1 MGRMDEMGKRMDE
14 LERSIADIMD
24 QAGLENPPVVAAPV
38 TSTLRTTT
46 GTGTPAPS
54 EKSPQRPKSSVEI

>member
-24 QAGLENPPVVAAPV
+24 QAGLENPPVTATVTSSALVRTATAPV
-38 TSTLRTTT
+38 SR
-46 GTGTPAPS
+46 